1 MKKFA
6 AFLSILMVLALMVG
20 FMPTG
25 SVFAKAPGTSVLV
38 VHNNTN
44 GNVIFNLGGTEQFT
58 LLPGISFITI
68 DAAMHNYYASLP
80 CNIQKSGTINLN
92 VNKELYFF
100 CKHTKGI
107 EMFNFSRRYVAPV
120 FVCIFPTAPIKQGFI
135 WECVPA

>member
-100 CKHTKGI
+100 CQHTKGF
-107 EMFNFSRRYVAPV
+107 EMYNYSRRYVAPV
-120 FVCIFPTAPIKQGFI
+120 YCPILGPIRQDFPFGF
-135 WECVPA
+135 CPPA